1 MTIDV
6 QVASN
11 TNLFTTAAVLST
23 VVLSPLLIATL
34 EMINPGYPSHGKLY
48 TRFFPD
54 KPSQSFIPTNNGGIH
69 HCLPQLFQLNRMVI
83 VVSLALAIVGGLD
96 AFSTD
101 SSAHQSGKTFMR
113 VAAGLWMA
121 AYVLLVLPVGLLW
134 RERSRM
140 GNFHRRAYVVI
151 AVGVLPLL
159 GLRVAYACGNAFTL
173 GTTSTQIFNP
183 LTGSWI
189 LYLFLAFLPEVAI
202 SVTFIAMGLK
212 WAGERFSSV

>member
-1 MTIDV
+1 
-6 QVASN
+6 
-11 TNLFTTAAVLST
+11 
-23 VVLSPLLIATL
+23 
-34 EMINPGYPSHGKLY
+34 
-48 TRFFPD
+48 
-54 KPSQSFIPTNNGGIH
+54 
-69 HCLPQLFQLNRMVI
+69 MVI